1 MDQLL
6 ELNHISLAYHTPEG
20 ETPVLSDISF
30 SIEKGEFVAI
40 VGPSGCGKSTILN
53 LISGLL
59 RPEHG
64 TITIEGKPLE
74 ESSINIGYMLQKDHL
89 FEWRTIYSNVLLGL
103 EIQHN
108 ITDET
113 KAHVDELISSYG
125 LAQFKKA
132 RPSQLS
138 GGMRQR
144 AALIRTLALEP
155 ALLLLDEPFSALDY
169 QTRLNVADDIGQ
181 IIKKEGKTALLV
193 THDISEAI
201 SMADRVIILSKRPA
215 RLTSVIPVE
224 LDIEN
229 RTPMSSRNAPNF
241 KHYFNLIWKE
251 LNSHEGNNSTI
262 SLS

>member
-113 KAHVDELISSYG
+113 KAHVDELMSSY
-125 LAQFKKA
+125 
-132 RPSQLS
+132 
-138 GGMRQR
+138 
-144 AALIRTLALEP
+144 
-155 ALLLLDEPFSALDY
+155 
-169 QTRLNVADDIGQ
+169 
-181 IIKKEGKTALLV
+181 
-193 THDISEAI
+193 
-201 SMADRVIILSKRPA
+201 
-215 RLTSVIPVE
+215 
-224 LDIEN
+224 
-229 RTPMSSRNAPNF
+229 
-241 KHYFNLIWKE
+241 
-251 LNSHEGNNSTI
+251 
-262 SLS
+262 